1 VESGPARHHTLRAA
15 LDWSYDALTDAER
28 RVFVGVSVF
37 AGDFTLDAAEA
48 VCADAASDVI
58 DTLSRLVDKSLVLLT
73 DRTRREGRYR
83 LLETMRQ
90 YGGQMLIDIGRD
102 VGVRRRQLQWAAALS
117 EAAEQG
123 LDGPEQA
130 RWLQALDAEHDNLRG
145 ALDWATTCPTDEH
158 GPRTAAALWRY
169 WEIRG
174 FLGEGRARLEAEAAA
189 MTAELAAAP
198 AAVVIANH
206 VVGLFQLGAIHLNED
221 PPHLD
226 DGRLAIDAVKGIL
239 DAVGD
244 RLGDDG
250 EALRTGLTQLQ
261 LAYVELHR
269 RGGADG
275 APGVPP
281 G

>member
-1 VESGPARHHTLRAA
+1 VSTFWTPRGERPIGGAA
-15 LDWSYDALTDAER
+15 
-28 RVFVGVSVF
+28 G
-37 AGDFTLDAAEA
+37 
-48 VCADAASDVI
+48 ADADGQPDV
-58 DTLSRLVDKSLVLLT
+58 
-73 DRTRREGRYR
+73 
-83 LLETMRQ
+83 
-90 YGGQMLIDIGRD
+90 
-102 VGVRRRQLQWAAALS
+102 
-117 EAAEQG
+117 EAAGGGEP
-123 LDGPEQA
+123 LVGP
-130 RWLQALDAEHDNLRG
+130 DAGGDDL
-145 ALDWATTCPTDEH
+145 TP
-158 GPRTAAALWRY
+158 
-169 WEIRG
+169 
-174 FLGEGRARLEAEAAA
+174 EGRARLEAEAAA

-269 RGGADG
+269 RGAGEDTTS
-275 APGVPP
+275 P
-281 G
+281 